1 MLQFIAILTVLHL
14 PLVAAK
20 ENSNAGPPVETPQV
34 KPRIAIVIDDL
45 GHHANNAAFT
55 ELDYPLTLAIMP
67 FSAKAEELAT
77 QASEAGHEVMI
88 HMPMQPESMPA
99 QAQEVLDL
107 EDTKAQF
114 LATLSAAF
122 SRLPQAQG
130 LNNHQG
136 SLMTAQALQM
146 EWLMDALKQRQ
157 MYFLDSRTSAATVA
171 EATARQVG
179 IPSNRRHVFLD
190 NDPSLEAIA
199 ERWRRV
205 ELIAENQGYAIV
217 IGHPYPTTLQF
228 LQELA
233 VKQGSPYELV
243 YFSELLCLPD
253 ASSKTSNS
261 YCWHPVD

>member
-1 MLQFIAILTVLHL
+1 MLKLIAMLAALHL

-20 ENSNAGPPVETPQV
+20 ENSNAGPPVEVPQT

-45 GHHANNAAFT
+45 GHHANNAAFI
-55 ELDYPLTLAIMP
+55 ELNYPLTLAIMP
-67 FSAKAEELAT
+67 FSSKAEELAE
-77 QASEAGHEVMI
+77 QASDAGHEVMI
-88 HMPMQPESMPA
+88 HMPMQPESMA
-99 QAQEVLDL
+99 EQAQEVLDL
-107 EDTKAQF
+107 ADTKAQF

-136 SLMTAQALQM
+136 SLMTAQSLQM
-146 EWLMDALKQRQ
+146 EWLMAALKQRQ

-171 EATARQVG
+171 EATARKVG

-199 ERWRRV
+199 ERWKRV

-233 VKQGSPYELV
+233 RKQSNAYELV
-243 YFSELLCLPD
+243 YFSKLLCLPD
-253 ASSKTSNS
+253 ASSKASNS
-261 YCWHPVD
+261 YCW